1 VLKRFTTNASLHQLL
16 ERRAN
21 LGRDFLALVGMRK

>member
-1 VLKRFTTNASLHQLL
+1 VLKGLASLASLQQLL

>member
-1 VLKRFTTNASLHQLL
+1 VLKGLASLASLHQWL

-21 LGRDFLALVGMRK
+21 LDRDFFALVGMRK